1 MVYDCAVIGTGPAG
15 FSAALNLQIRNK
27 KFVWFGSKDFS
38 EKVEKAEEILNYPGF
53 YAADGKTLQAAFT
66 DHAEKMGLEI
76 TESMI
81 NEVVKFSDHYALM
94 AGADFFEAKTV
105 ILATGVSVKATLEN
119 EAAFLGR
126 GVSYCATCDGMLYRG
141 RDVVVAG
148 YAADAPEGAASVL
161 LAALDSAMRQ
171 FTAMRETEGEHLKAD
186 FLKRIETLSG
196 YVEEIAAMGP
206 EIVPRYRER
215 ITATVRELLAEEEID
230 EARIIQETAIYADK
244 VNYTEEM
251 VRLRSHFEQFRRI
264 VNETGGPVGRKL
276 DFLIQ
281 EMNREIN
288 TTASKANST
297 RATQLAVE
305 VKSEIEKLREQV
317 QNIE

>member
-1 MVYDCAVIGTGPAG
+1 MLRSMTGFGAGQEETEEYRVAIEVKAVNQRYLDLEIRAPRALDPFAESMRAKVKEYASRGKLTVNVQFLDKRDRTQEIRLDRNLAM
-15 FSAALNLQIRNK
+15 AYHKALNEMSDLLHLPRPDDVQAI
-27 KFVWFGSKDFS
+27 
-38 EKVEKAEEILNYPGF
+38 AAYPC
-53 YAADGKTLQAAFT
+53 
-66 DHAEKMGLEI
+66 
-76 TESMI
+76 
-81 NEVVKFSDHYALM
+81 VLM
-94 AGADFFEAKTV
+94 AVDRT
-105 ILATGVSVKATLEN
+105 
-119 EAAFLGR
+119 
-126 GVSYCATCDGMLYRG
+126 
-141 RDVVVAG
+141 
-148 YAADAPEGAASVL
+148 DAPEGAEPVL
-161 LAALDSAMRQ
+161 LAALDAALRQ
-171 FTAMRETEGEHLKAD
+171 FTAMREIEGENLKAD
-186 FLKRIETLSG
+186 FLQRIEKLSG

-206 EIVPRYRER
+206 EIVQRYRDR
-215 ITATVRELLAEEEID
+215 VMATVREMLAEEEID

-244 VNYTEEM
+244 VNYTEEI

-264 VNETGGPVGRKL
+264 VKGTAGPVGRKL